1 MNTNNYINLII
12 SGVIL
17 LCASYIY
24 NKFKLTN
31 KINDNSSDLNII
43 KNHLLNK
50 DSTFDKNSILNNKK
64 PFLWVYIDYK
74 KNSRKW
80 TSFYSRSSN
89 DLNQD
94 YLSLTIQ
101 NIIKKCSKD
110 FYVVLIDSSSFE
122 ILLDDWNSMLS
133 TIPFI
138 NEKNCKNLGIIKLLN
153 CYGGISIEPNNI
165 LFKSLK
171 PIYDNIKSSDK
182 MVVGEYKNNSS
193 FNHVKNSMPSLKF
206 VGCLEK
212 CRKCEELLD
221 YLINLYSND
230 YTNENNL
237 ENNLGNWLL
246 NNTNNNSI
254 DYLNGQY
261 IGTKDLNNKII
272 DLEVLMSS
280 NNLELND
287 KSLGLYI
294 PAEDLLKRTNYNWF
308 IYLSES
314 EVLQSDTNISKYL
327 LININ

>member
-1 MNTNNYINLII
+1 MNNNNYINLII

-31 KINDNSSDLNII
+31 KINDNSSELNII
-43 KNHLLNK
+43 KKHLFNNEF
-50 DSTFDKNSILNNKK
+50 SYDKNSILNNKK

-80 TSFYSRSSN
+80 TSFYSRTSN

-101 NIIKKCSKD
+101 SIIKKCSND
-110 FYVVLIDSSSFE
+110 FYIVLIDSSSFE
-122 ILLDDWNSMLS
+122 LLLDDWNSTLS
-133 TIPFI
+133 TIGPL
-138 NEKNCKNLGIIKLLN
+138 NDNNYNNLGIIKLLN
-153 CYGGISIEPNNI
+153 RYGGISIEPNNI

-171 PIYDNIKSSDK
+171 PIYDTIKSSNK
-182 MVVGEYKNNSS
+182 MVVGEYKNKSS
-193 FNHVKNSMPSLKF
+193 FNHIKSSMPSIKF
-206 VGCLEK
+206 IGCLEK
-212 CRKCEELLD
+212 CKKCEELLD
-221 YLINLYSND
+221 YLMNLYLND
-230 YTNENNL
+230 YTNESNL

-261 IGTKDLNNKII
+261 IGTKDINNKII

-287 KSLGLYI
+287 KSFGLYI
-294 PAEDLLKRTNYNWF
+294 PSEELLKRTNYNWF
-308 IYLSES
+308 IYLDES
-314 EVLQSDTNISKYL
+314 EVLKSNTNISKYL
-327 LININ
+327 LINN